1 MRPPPLNRPMYP
13 TMNAAVVAE
22 APPIDCSIGD
32 AKANS
37 IIPAETLM
45 EVTSQSR

>member
-1 MRPPPLNRPMYP
+1 MYP
-13 TMNAAVVAE
+13 MMNAAVVVE

-37 IIPAETLM
+37 MMPAETLM
-45 EVTSQSR
+45 QITSQSR

>member
-1 MRPPPLNRPMYP
+1 LNRPMYP
-13 TMNAAVVAE
+13 TMNAAAVAE

-37 IIPAETLM
+37 IMPAETLM
-45 EVTSQSR
+45 KITSQSR